1 MIRILTYNIHK
12 AIGNDGKYSLDRI
25 IEILKKS
32 QADIICLQEVDFL
45 VPRSKY
51 EDLAYELALSLGF
64 HYELGL
70 NVYLKKGAYGN
81 AILSRFPIIHSENLN
96 ITWGIKKRRGCL
108 MTKILLPRDLLKD
121 SILFQEFKIKKLKNK
136 VLTDLPTIDI
146 GVLNMH
152 LGLANFERIWQVK
165 QILNSA
171 FLEMMQNSPTII
183 LGDTNDRLERVD
195 KLFEQKGFYDSTKFL
210 IQKSQIKKNRFYTFP
225 SYTPSPLI
233 RIDKIFIN
241 KYWDLLHHEIIKDK
255 MTKISSDHY
264 PVYVDLQLT
273 KI

>member
-1 MIRILTYNIHK
+1 MIRVLTYNIHK
-12 AIGNDGKYSLDRI
+12 AIGNDGKYSLERI

-45 VPRSKY
+45 VPRSKN
-51 EDLAYELALSLGF
+51 EDLAYQLAYSLHY
-64 HYELGL
+64 HYEIGL

-108 MTKILLPRDLLKD
+108 MAKILLPLELVKQN
-121 SILFQEFKIKKLKNK
+121 IPYEEFKTKKMKKKSMENLS
-136 VLTDLPTIDI
+136 TIDI
-146 GVLNMH
+146 GILNMH
-152 LGLANFERIWQVK
+152 LGLANFERLWQVK

-195 KLFEQKGFYDSTKFL
+195 KLFEEKGFMDTTKL
-210 IQKSQIKKNRFYTFP
+210 IKQKISIKKNRFYTFP
-225 SYTPSPLI
+225 SYTPRPLI

-241 KYWDLLHHEIIKDK
+241 QYWDVLHHEIIKDK

-264 PVYVDLQLT
+264 PVYVDLQLA